1 MIDKLKKIFKGIDK
15 KVKFLDLKKIYLSFY
30 KLLGK
35 FYLLYFNKNQTFSNT
50 HYTNSNN
57 ILCKLSQKY
66 GSDKGW
72 GINEY
77 ESSPFVWKPHTFT
90 SFYYSVFDFNRENTK
105 LVFECG
111 IGTNNENLKSS
122 MGKQGTPGASL
133 RVWKDYFQNGEI
145 YGADIDKDILFNEDR
160 IKTYFVDQL
169 DSESIKNM
177 WNNIGVKDF
186 DIIIDDGLHEVDA
199 NLNFF
204 KNSFD
209 KLRRNGIYIIED
221 VKLFDL
227 NTFKEELKD
236 YNPEIIVL
244 KSKFKNYYI
253 DNNIILIRKNI

>member
-1 MIDKLKKIFKGIDK
+1 
-15 KVKFLDLKKIYLSFY
+15 
-30 KLLGK
+30 
-35 FYLLYFNKNQTFSNT
+35 
-50 HYTNSNN
+50 
-57 ILCKLSQKY
+57 
-66 GSDKGW
+66 
-72 GINEY
+72 
-77 ESSPFVWKPHTFT
+77 
-90 SFYYSVFDFNRENTK
+90 
-105 LVFECG
+105 
-111 IGTNNENLKSS
+111 
-122 MGKQGTPGASL
+122 
-133 RVWKDYFQNGEI
+133 
-145 YGADIDKDILFNEDR
+145 
-160 IKTYFVDQL
+160 
-169 DSESIKNM
+169 M